1 MLDVAVIGSGAA
13 LKWPEGKY
21 SGNESNFVDRL
32 FAFFNFIL
40 DNNKINIIIIMIC
53 LIFSIIRHS
62 ILLFERDF
70 AFQKNLH
77 T

>member
-1 MLDVAVIGSGAA
+1 MLDAAVIGSGAV
-13 LKWPEGKY
+13 LKWPEGRY
-21 SGNESNFVDRL
+21 SGNESNFVDWL

-40 DNNKINIIIIMIC
+40 DNNKIIIIIC